1 VNPLE
6 LYEEIA
12 ERKVILHR
20 GAVFFN
26 TRVYEDA
33 LAWERRG
40 ARVVPWYTL
49 DELAE
54 RTARGRP
61 PMPGWEVHVT
71 PMLDP
76 DWEESDEGETDMA
89 PERLRELCRR
99 S

>member
-12 ERKVILHR
+12 ERKIILHR

-26 TRVYEDA
+26 TRIYEDA

-40 ARVVPWYTL
+40 ARIVPFYTL
-49 DELAE
+49 EELA
-54 RTARGRP
+54 ARPDRV
-61 PMPGWEVHVT
+61 PGWEVHVV

-76 DWEESDEGETDMA
+76 EWEESEEGETDMA
-89 PERLRELCRR
+89 PERLRELCRK